1 MSTTPEGRAKKA
13 IKRYL
18 KTIERCWC
26 FMPIGGPF
34 SAHGVPDIVGTLD
47 GDMFAIE
54 VKAPGKE
61 KNTTANQERVIG
73 EINDAGGLA
82 FVASSVE
89 TVRMVFRKRGYRVP

>member
-1 MSTTPEGRAKKA
+1 MARTPEAAVKHKIRK
-13 IKRYL
+13 YL
-18 KTIERCWC
+18 KTIPSCWS

-34 SAHGVPDIVGTLD
+34 SAHGVPDIVGTID

-73 EINDAGGLA
+73 EINAAGAMA
-82 FVASSVE
+82 FVASNVE
-89 TVRMVFRKRGYRVP
+89 HVRMRFKARGYNVP